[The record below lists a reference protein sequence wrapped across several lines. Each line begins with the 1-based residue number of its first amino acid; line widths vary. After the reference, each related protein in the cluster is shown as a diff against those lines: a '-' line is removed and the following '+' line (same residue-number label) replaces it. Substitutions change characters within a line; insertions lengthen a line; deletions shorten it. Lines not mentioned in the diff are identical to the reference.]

1 MTGTRDAPTATLDAA
16 AEDTI
21 YPVLLARLEF
31 DSGDVLAHSG
41 LGNLTFDGRT
51 YNGIGQFGEVSSAG
65 EPSDLSRST
74 LNLTLSNI
82 PGDMGALV
90 LNEHFQGRRGTV
102 YLGYLDPTTR
112 QLVDDPVII
121 HRGRMDNAKIR
132 QGGDTFTV
140 SVSIESRFASW
151 NKPVA
156 RRYNNA
162 FQQSAYPG
170 DRGFEFIEQA
180 AEKQIHW
187 GQKAL

>member
-1 MTGTRDAPTATLDAA
+1 MTGSRDAPSATLTA
-16 AEDTI
+16 AEQELI
-21 YPVLLARLEF
+21 LPVLLARLEF

-41 LGNLTFDGRT
+41 LGNLTFDSLT
-51 YNGIGQFGEVSSAG
+51 YTGIGQFGDVSSAG

-74 LNLTLSNI
+74 LSLTLSNI

-90 LNEHFQGRRGTV
+90 LNEHFQGRRGTI
-102 YLGYLDPTTR
+102 YLGYLDPTTN

-140 SVSIESRFASW
+140 SVNIESRFASW
-151 NKPVA
+151 NTPVI

-162 FQQSAYPG
+162 FQQSVYPG

-180 AEKQIHW
+180 TEKQINW
-187 GQKAL
+187 GQRAE